1 MKVRIGVAE
10 ADRVVE
16 LEVDDPGELRRTID
30 AAFFTG
36 DSILWFEDTRQRL
49 VGIPRDKVA
58 FVEIEQEAEARSV
71 GFTRAG

>member
-16 LEVDDPGELRRTID
+16 LDVDDPAELRRRID
-30 AAFFTG
+30 NAFFTG
-36 DSILWFEDTRQRL
+36 EAILWFEDTRRRL

-58 FVEIEQEAEARSV
+58 FVEIEQESEARAV
-71 GFTRAG
+71 GFTSAG